1 MAIKLKTAITKQ
13 IPEFVRA
20 DYPHFVEFVQAYY
33 EFMDTYYIKDI
44 TALRDLDTTLDD
56 FITYFKKELDLL
68 GNVYPYIDEKLF
80 LRKSKE
86 LFTAKGTEAS
96 YKLVFK
102 ILSNR
107 DAEIAYP
114 WDSVLKPSDGRW
126 QQENSLFV
134 RMAAG
139 DATDLVGNTA
149 VIHGKNTRL
158 RVFVERVVEVPDLVN
173 VAATN
178 LIAGNTYTI
187 SEVGTTNFTLV
198 GAPANIPGATFVAT
212 GRASGTGVVTF
223 DKRVYEIFINK
234 DYYGTINVGETL
246 ELVQRTVT
254 FNAIKDVRPE
264 TNSIYKLAH
273 GFVTG
278 DSVIYTHT
286 GGLTVG
292 GLLNGASYYIIKIDN
307 NNFRLA
313 VTESNAKAGVNITI
327 NSNGIGEFQ
336 KFSKSIRGEILP
348 TTVKYTI
355 VKPGSGYK
363 IGSLIY
369 GTTISDGKKIVQL
382 LKVTQVDDNGGV
394 VALQTIQY
402 GYGYNNDFYL
412 LQASPQADLV
422 TTYPSNFAALR
433 DSISVYGQAIPDD
446 SVVSGYQ
453 DYGYIIKPDY
463 ALTSYSDVSYAA
475 TLLQQFY
482 QQIDSQLGTGV
493 DFVLMRFDL
502 GAVAKYPG
510 QYISNDGFVNDE
522 IYVQDSY
529 KFQKFSYVIKVNEKL
544 DAYKSLIKSLLHPAG
559 TALFADYQI
568 TSNYNTQILDG
579 VFDVSE
585 AEISGADIDGNT
597 LTVFSMPEGNL
608 ATSTSSS
615 SALVDG
621 KNILTLGGPVT
632 GIFKVGYYV
641 HGTNL
646 VNGCKIAEQITSTD
660 TAAYTATVVSGGQV
674 GTATFTVAS
683 LGVHPTTGKDLLV
696 PGQLIKGL
704 GIPDNTFVYSIN
716 TTTKEVQLTNKISY
730 QMAGN
735 YSVYAP
741 GGPGTYVLSIA
752 PTGAV
757 SGVVNGGLSNI
768 KIGAYLLSRD
778 VIPGT
783 KISGFLT
790 GTGSLGTYTI
800 DKTHDKIANIAIIAT
815 NTLVTGQNNQQ
826 KSVFASAAS
835 FTTINRTLTDTTS
848 NGAGKP
854 VFDSGGYWIIE
865 SYGLDYWDP
874 RTPYGDYDTVTA
886 GSFSATLSNVQI
898 TSTGGE
904 FSCDAGTLSIGQK
917 VVIAGTLASG
927 ATGIVAAGTYYIK
940 YTNGSTIFTLST
952 DIGDAITT
960 TVGTTTG
967 LTFTK
972 TAEGETYTIVSLTG
986 TTQAEW
992 NTAAGTSGLTYA
1004 VGDRFKVAAGV
1015 VGAGTGTV
1023 RQSGTIYTTAA
1034 QLAAQNP

>member
-33 EFMDTYYIKDI
+33 EFMDTYYVKDI
-44 TALRDLDTTLDD
+44 NAIRDIDSTLDD
-56 FITYFKKELDLL
+56 FVTYFKKELDLL
-68 GNVYPYIDEKLF
+68 GSVYPYIDQRLF

-114 WDSVLKPSDGRW
+114 WDSVLKPSDGKW

-139 DATDLVGNTA
+139 DATELVGNTA
-149 VIHGKNTRL
+149 VIHGQNTRL

-173 VAATN
+173 VAATD
-178 LIAGNTYTI
+178 LVAGNTYTI
-187 SEVGTTNFTLV
+187 LSLGTTDFTDV
-198 GAPANIPGATFVAT
+198 GAPDNIVGATFIAS
-212 GRASGTGVVTF
+212 GRASGTGVVSF
-223 DKRVYEIFINK
+223 DKKVYEIFINK

-246 ELVQRTVT
+246 ELVQRTIT
-254 FNAIKDVRPE
+254 FNAIKDVRPD
-264 TNSIYKLAH
+264 TNSIYKLNH

-313 VTESNAKAGVNITI
+313 VTEANAENGLNITI

-336 KFSKSIRGEILP
+336 KFSKSINGVILP

-369 GTTISDGKKIVQL
+369 GTTVSDGKKIRQL
-382 LKVTQVDDNGGV
+382 LKVTQVDADGGV
-394 VALQTIQY
+394 VAVQTIQY
-402 GYGYNNDFYL
+402 GYGYTSDFYL

-422 TTYPSNFAALR
+422 TTYPSNFAATR
-433 DSISVYGQAIPDD
+433 DGISVYGQAIPDD
-446 SVVSGYQ
+446 SVVSGYE
-453 DYGYIIKPDY
+453 DFGYIIKPDY

-482 QQIDSQLGTGV
+482 EQIDSQLGTGV

-529 KFQKFSYVIKVNEKL
+529 KFQKFSYVIKVNERIEE
-544 DAYKSLIKSLLHPAG
+544 YKSLIKSLLHPAG

-585 AEISGADIDGNT
+585 AEISGANIDETT
-597 LTVFSMPEGNL
+597 LIVNSLPEGNL
-608 ATSTSSS
+608 AASTSSS
-615 SALVDG
+615 SSG
-621 KNILTLGGPVT
+621 RILTLGGPVT
-632 GIFKVGYYV
+632 GVFKVGYYV

-646 VNGCKIAEQITSTD
+646 VNGCTIAQQLTSTQPE
-660 TAAYTATVVSGGQV
+660 AYIATFVSGGQV
-674 GTATFTVAS
+674 GTATFTVSS

-716 TTTKEVQLTNKISY
+716 TTTKQIQLTNKIDY

-735 YSVYAP
+735 YSVYAA
-741 GGPGTYVLSIA
+741 GGPGTYVLSVA
-752 PTGAV
+752 PTGPV
-757 SGVVNGGLSNI
+757 SGIVTGGLSNI
-768 KIGAYLLSRD
+768 KIGAYLLGRD

-783 KISGFLT
+783 RITGFLT

-800 DKTHDKIANIAIIAT
+800 NKPQFLTNIAIICT
-815 NTLVTGQNNQQ
+815 NTLVPGQNNQQ

-854 VFDSGGYWIIE
+854 VFDSGGYWSIGDTLTGAG
-865 SYGLDYWDP
+865 SYDLDYWLASEA
-874 RTPYGDYDTVTA
+874 YGDADTIA
-886 GSFSATLSNVQI
+886 GGSFV
-898 TSTGGE
+898 
-904 FSCDAGTLSIGQK
+904 
-917 VVIAGTLASG
+917 
-927 ATGIVAAGTYYIK
+927 
-940 YTNGSTIFTLST
+940 
-952 DIGDAITT
+952 
-960 TVGTTTG
+960 VGT
-967 LTFTK
+967 
-972 TAEGETYTIVSLTG
+972 TYTIVALG
-986 TTQAEW
+986 TTTQPQW
-992 NTAAGTSGLTYA
+992 NTAAGTSGVTYA
-1004 VGDRFKVAAGV
+1004 VGDRFVAAAV
-1015 VGAGTGTV
+1015 GTGSGTV
-1023 RQSGTIYTTAA
+1023 KQFGTIYTTAA